1 MQNIKA
7 YCGLF
12 YSSHYLPIAH
22 CSGEDIL
29 EAFCSLENNFN
40 VFYAALPAL
49 MRAEQNPAVFA
60 SETAGLYGVI
70 RVEGTIDR
78 IIVGP
83 VFSGKVTEE
92 AIHGFMRK
100 NAIAIENKD
109 DIGAF
114 LSALPKYTYNQ
125 FLNLLAYL
133 HLTLNGKEIS
143 VLDHFH
149 LADKNAEQEIA
160 ALHTLQSVQA
170 KEFQS
175 EHGTY
180 QFEMMMLDYIRRGET
195 EKLNSLLMESLKKHT
210 LQEGTLAEN
219 PLRQAKNLL
228 IGWVTMVGK
237 VGAIGGGMDVEEVY
251 RLIDLYIQECE
262 KAQSIEVI
270 KTLQYN
276 LLFDFT
282 ERVAQCQVPPN
293 TSKEVFSMIQFI
305 KNHTNDQISVDQVA
319 HHIGKSRAYATKK
332 FRQEVGQTICDYI
345 MRCKLTEARSLLK
358 HSDMSIAEISNYLYF
373 SSQSYFQNVFKK
385 EIQMTPAEY
394 RRKGKRR

>member
-1 MQNIKA
+1 MQNIKT

-29 EAFCSLENNFN
+29 DAFCSLENNIN
-40 VFYAALPAL
+40 VFYAAIPAL
-49 MRAEQNPAVFA
+49 LKAEQNPAVFA

-70 RVEGTIDR
+70 CIEGTIDR
-78 IIVGP
+78 IIIGP

-92 AIHGFMRK
+92 AIHGFMRI

-133 HLTLNGKEIS
+133 HYNLNRKTIS
-143 VLDHFH
+143 VLEHFH
-149 LADKNAEQEIA
+149 LGDKSAEQQIA
-160 ALHTLQSVQA
+160 ARHTLESAHA
-170 KEFQS
+170 KEIQS

-180 QFEMMMLDYIRRGET
+180 QFELMMLDYIRRGET
-195 EKLNSLLMESLKKHT
+195 DKLNSFLMESLKKHT

-228 IGWVTMVGK
+228 IGWATMVGK
-237 VGAIGGGMDVEEVY
+237 VGAIGGGMDVEEAY

-270 KTLQYN
+270 KVLQYN

-282 ERVAQCQVPPN
+282 ERVAHCQVPPN
-293 TSKEVFSMIQFI
+293 TSKVVYSMIQYI
-305 KNHTNDQISVDQVA
+305 KNHTNDQIGIDQVA

-332 FRQEVGQTICDYI
+332 FRQEVGQTIGDYI

-358 HSDMSIAEISNYLYF
+358 HSDLSIAEISNYLFF

-385 EIQMTPAEY
+385 EYQITPSKF
-394 RRKGKRR
+394 RRQWISK

>member
-29 EAFCSLENNFN
+29 EAFCSLEKNIN
-40 VFYAALPAL
+40 VFYAAIPAL

-60 SETAGLYGVI
+60 SEAAGLYGVI
-70 RVEGTIDR
+70 CVEGTIDR

-100 NAIAIENKD
+100 NAIAIENKE

-133 HLTLNGKEIS
+133 HYNLNGKTIS
-143 VLDHFH
+143 VLEHFH
-149 LADKNAEQEIA
+149 LGDKSAEQQIA
-160 ALHTLQSVQA
+160 ARHTLESAHA
-170 KEFQS
+170 KEIQS

-195 EKLNSLLMESLKKHT
+195 HKLNAFLLESLKMQA

-228 IGWVTMVGK
+228 IGIATMVGK
-237 VGAIGGGMDVEEVY
+237 VGAIDGGMDVEEAY

-305 KNHTNDQISVDQVA
+305 KNHTNDQIGIDQVA
-319 HHIGKSRAYATKK
+319 HHIGKSRAYVTRK
-332 FRQEVGQTICDYI
+332 FRQEVGKTICDYI
-345 MRCKLTEARSLLK
+345 MQCKLTEARSLLK

-394 RRKGKRR
+394 RRKVIRK